1 MQATDSFQFFP
12 SITGHV
18 VARVRLETLTAEAY
32 ATCFKAIFT
41 TVKSHPKFEVGDSLK
56 GAIVDWSDTQM
67 AGLEAAVGK
76 ETASLIA
83 KGCKVH
89 FIRSV
94 KRVSERINKGS
105 PLARKA
111 FTAIAYHI
119 PKAATPEDVTTLFN
133 VLAGEEDVSEAA
145 AIMPECSVVQQC
157 SQEHKARLWKEAM
170 HWAEWWKCPRHL
182 RK

>member
-1 MQATDSFQFFP
+1 M
-12 SITGHV
+12 
-18 VARVRLETLTAEAY
+18 ARVRLETLTAEAY
-32 ATCFKAIFT
+32 AICFKAIFT
-41 TVKSHPKFEVGDSLK
+41 TVKKSHPEFEVGDSLK
-56 GAIVDWSDTQM
+56 GVVVDWSDTQM
-67 AGLEAAVGK
+67 AGLETAVGK

-119 PKAATPEDVTTLFN
+119 PKATTPEDVTTLFN

-145 AIMPECSVVQQC
+145 ALMPECSIVQQC
-157 SQEHKARLWKEAM
+157 SKEHKPRLWKEAM
-170 HWAEWWKCPRHL
+170 HWAEWWKRPRHL
-182 RK
+182 RKSSVLAYTRFRVRHS